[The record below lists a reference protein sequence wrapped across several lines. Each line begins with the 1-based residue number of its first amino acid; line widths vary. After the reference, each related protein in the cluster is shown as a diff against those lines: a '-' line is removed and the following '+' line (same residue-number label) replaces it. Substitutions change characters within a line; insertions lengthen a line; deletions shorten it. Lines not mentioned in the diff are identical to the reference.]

1 MRGGERVRKK
11 RLQRAGWGI
20 VSEERAGEHQW
31 RLVLLGPGGQELSVD
46 APTRPRAFQR
56 AETLVRQRATTAR

>member
-1 MRGGERVRKK
+1 MKGRERIRKK
-11 RLQRAGWGI
+11 HLQRAGWGI

-31 RLVLLGPGGQELSVD
+31 RLVLLGPGGQEVSVD

-56 AETLVRQRATTAR
+56 AETLVRQHAASAR